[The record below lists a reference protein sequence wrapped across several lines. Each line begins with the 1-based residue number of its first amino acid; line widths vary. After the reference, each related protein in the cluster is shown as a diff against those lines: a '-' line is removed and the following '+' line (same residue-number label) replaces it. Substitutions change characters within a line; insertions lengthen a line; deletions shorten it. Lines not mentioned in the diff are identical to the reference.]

1 MKNSQTYGREGIAN
15 PIGYYITLLIIPLTL
30 ITFTIAFLALP
41 ISGSSCLENCIEYP
55 YLDILSRFP
64 RDYFWMYPAM
74 LLCLL
79 YMGMMVS
86 IHQAAKEEKKFF
98 SLMGSA
104 CAVLAAGV
112 LLLDYF
118 MQVSVI
124 QPSLLMGETESIAI
138 LTQYN
143 PHGLFIALEEA
154 GYILMSISFLCMAF
168 VFSTANRAEKALRW
182 ILLVSFFLTVIS
194 LVGVSL
200 AYGLM
205 RGYRFE
211 IIVISIDWL
220 TLIAA
225 GIPLARLFKQQA
237 QIG

>member
-1 MKNSQTYGREGIAN
+1 MKNSQTHGRKEIAN
-15 PIGYYITLLIIPLTL
+15 PIGYTIALLIIPLTL
-30 ITFTIAFLALP
+30 VTFTIAFLALP

-64 RDYFWMYPAM
+64 RDYYWMFPAM
-74 LLCLL
+74 LLCLV
-79 YMGMMVS
+79 YMGLMGS

-98 SLMGSA
+98 SLMGFA

-118 MQVSVI
+118 TQVAVI

-143 PHGLFIALEEA
+143 PHGIFIALEEV

-168 VFSTANRAEKALRW
+168 VFSTANRIEKVLRW
-182 ILLVSFFLTVIS
+182 ILLVSFLLTVIS